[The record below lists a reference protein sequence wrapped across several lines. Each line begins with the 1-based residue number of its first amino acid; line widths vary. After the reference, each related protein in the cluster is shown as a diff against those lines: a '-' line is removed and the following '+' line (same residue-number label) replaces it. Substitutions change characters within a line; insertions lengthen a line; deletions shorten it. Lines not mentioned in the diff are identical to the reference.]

1 MAQYNDTFRDFG
13 LDTRL
18 VRALDHQG
26 LETPTEIQQ
35 RAIPVVLAGH
45 DLLASSKTGSGKT
58 LAYLLPALQRL
69 MKSRALSKRDPRAL
83 ILAPTRELARQVYVQ
98 LRALAGSSFNIALL
112 LGGEN
117 FNDQLK
123 SLRRQPDV
131 IVATPGR
138 LANHLDARS
147 LMLNGL
153 ELLILDEADRMLD
166 LGFAPQL
173 TRIHQAADHRRRQT
187 LMFSATLDH
196 AEANTMAADLLKSP
210 KRVAVGEAHAEH
222 QDIEQRFL
230 LGDHLDH
237 KQALLDHL
245 LTKESYQQA
254 IIFTATRADTE
265 RLAERLQQQG
275 LATAALH
282 GDMSQAERNR
292 IMDAFAR
299 GLHKLLITTDVAS
312 RGLDLLQVSLVIN
325 FDMPKQPEEYVH
337 RIGRTG
343 RAGASGTAV
352 SLVGPRDWDAFKRV
366 EKFLQRAVAFTD
378 IEGLQGKFKG
388 IRPPAR
394 KHGFKGKPAGDTS
407 APRGKGAAAAGKKPG
422 RKPAPKRPAGFTGQG
437 QPPAGGV
444 DDGMAPIRRKKPKP
458 EQE

>member
-1 MAQYNDTFRDFG
+1 
-13 LDTRL
+13 
-18 VRALDHQG
+18 
-26 LETPTEIQQ
+26 
-35 RAIPVVLAGH
+35 
-45 DLLASSKTGSGKT
+45 
-58 LAYLLPALQRL
+58 
-69 MKSRALSKRDPRAL
+69 
-83 ILAPTRELARQVYVQ
+83 
-98 LRALAGSSFNIALL
+98 
-112 LGGEN
+112 
-117 FNDQLK
+117 
-123 SLRRQPDV
+123 
-131 IVATPGR
+131 
-138 LANHLDARS
+138 
-147 LMLNGL
+147 
-153 ELLILDEADRMLD
+153 
-166 LGFAPQL
+166 
-173 TRIHQAADHRRRQT
+173 
-187 LMFSATLDH
+187 MFSATLDH

-299 GLHKLLITTDVAS
+299 GQHKLLITTDVAS

-388 IRPPAR
+388 IRPRPASTASR
-394 KHGFKGKPAGDTS
+394 ANRPAIPAHRAAGSGRRRQKAGAQTGTQ
-407 APRGKGAAAAGKKPG
+407 APGGLYRTGAAAG
-422 RKPAPKRPAGFTGQG
+422 RW
-437 QPPAGGV
+437 
-444 DDGMAPIRRKKPKP
+444 RRRRHGADPTQKAKT
-458 EQE
+458 

>member
-1 MAQYNDTFRDFG
+1 MAQNNDTFRDFG

-26 LETPTEIQQ
+26 LNTPTDIQLK
-35 RAIPVVLAGH
+35 AIPVVMAGF

-69 MKSRALSKRDPRAL
+69 MKTRALSKRDPRAL
-83 ILAPTRELARQVYVQ
+83 ILAPTRELARQVYAQ
-98 LRALAGSSFNIALL
+98 LRSLAGNSVNIALL

-173 TRIHQAADHRRRQT
+173 ERINQAADHRRRQT

-196 AEANTMAADLLKSP
+196 AETNAMAATLLTSP

-222 QDIEQRFL
+222 QDIEQRFV

-237 KQALLDHL
+237 KQALLEHL
-245 LTKESYQQA
+245 LASEPYQQA

-265 RLAERLQQQG
+265 RLASHLQQTE
-275 LATAALH
+275 LTTAALH
-282 GDMSQAERNR
+282 GDLSQAERNR

-299 GLHKLLITTDVAS
+299 GQHKLLITTDVAS

-325 FDMPKQPEEYVH
+325 FDMPKQAEEYVH

-366 EKFLQRAVAFTD
+366 ERFLQRTLSFTA

-388 IRPPAR
+388 LRPPAR
-394 KHGFKGKPAGDTS
+394 KHGFKGKP
-407 APRGKGAAAAGKKPG
+407 GAAGGKDLPNGKKPA
-422 RKPAPKRPAGFTGQG
+422 RPTPKRPGPKRPEGFTGQG
-437 QPPAGGV
+437 QDTAGGAT
-444 DDGMAPIRRKKPKP
+444 DGMAPLKRKKPRP
-458 EQE
+458 EPES

>member
-166 LGFAPQL
+166 LGFAP
-173 TRIHQAADHRRRQT
+173 
-187 LMFSATLDH
+187 S
-196 AEANTMAADLLKSP
+196 SP
-210 KRVAVGEAHAEH
+210 
-222 QDIEQRFL
+222 
-230 LGDHLDH
+230 
-237 KQALLDHL
+237 
-245 LTKESYQQA
+245 
-254 IIFTATRADTE
+254 
-265 RLAERLQQQG
+265 
-275 LATAALH
+275 
-282 GDMSQAERNR
+282 
-292 IMDAFAR
+292 
-299 GLHKLLITTDVAS
+299 
-312 RGLDLLQVSLVIN
+312 
-325 FDMPKQPEEYVH
+325 
-337 RIGRTG
+337 
-343 RAGASGTAV
+343 
-352 SLVGPRDWDAFKRV
+352 
-366 EKFLQRAVAFTD
+366 AFT
-378 IEGLQGKFKG
+378 
-388 IRPPAR
+388 RPPII
-394 KHGFKGKPAGDTS
+394 
-407 APRGKGAAAAGKKPG
+407 AAA
-422 RKPAPKRPAGFTGQG
+422 RP
-437 QPPAGGV
+437 
-444 DDGMAPIRRKKPKP
+444 
-458 EQE
+458 